1 MFDLEDITYR
11 FEKCNIYLWALGFID
26 NVFYDEKCSV
36 KEINNILLKCNNYD
50 ELASKASLRDIVTIE
65 EYFNTLYKAKY
76 TIEDSLSMR
85 IAFHQMEALNYI
97 LFFNPN
103 RDNVKVMIERDDLR
117 FELMIPSNLE
127 FVPLGEGTTE
137 LLALV
142 NYSSTIK
149 MGIIDFKNMNIQD
162 NVRMYAKRGF
172 DIADV
177 SSINS
182 VYLDRKIVKVN
193 FVKDKLSINTYYMI
207 INDHLIRVDS
217 LDNPKGIDMDV
228 ILSIKMF

>member
-1 MFDLEDITYR
+1 
-11 FEKCNIYLWALGFID
+11 
-26 NVFYDEKCSV
+26 
-36 KEINNILLKCNNYD
+36 
-50 ELASKASLRDIVTIE
+50 
-65 EYFNTLYKAKY
+65 
-76 TIEDSLSMR
+76 MR

-103 RDNVKVMIERDDLR
+103 RDNVKVMIERNDLR

-137 LLALV
+137 LLALI

-193 FVKDKLSINTYYMI
+193 FVKDKLLINTYYMI